1 MNDYDPDISDAERE
15 ARYDKKKAA
24 FPFHYYGDN
33 VRKLFVAGAIVMLV
47 TLPVFEGLTSIPAF
61 YYILGMIILGLVAGF
76 TSPAQRW
83 VVVLNL
89 AISVFAIY
97 FFESE
102 AISAFKNCG
111 TGKWTWYFLT
121 NQLLA
126 IIFLASLYYS
136 AKTERG
142 KWLKHKKFED

>member
-15 ARYDKKKAA
+15 TRYGKKKAT

-47 TLPVFEGLTSIPAF
+47 TLPVFEELLSVPTF
-61 YYILGMIILGLVAGF
+61 YYILGMIVLGLVAGF
-76 TSPAQRW
+76 TNPAQRW
-83 VVVLNL
+83 VVLLNL

-102 AISAFKNCG
+102 AVSAFKSCG
-111 TGKWTWYFLT
+111 TGNWTWYFFT

-142 KWLKHKKFED
+142 KWLKHKNFED

>member
-1 MNDYDPDISDAERE
+1 MSDYDPDISDTEHE
-15 ARYDKKKAA
+15 ARFGTRKIH
-24 FPFHYYGDN
+24 PLHYYGDN
-33 VRKLFVAGAIVMLV
+33 VRKLFIAGAIVMLV
-47 TLPVFEGLTSIPAF
+47 ALPFFQDYIHVPVF

-76 TSPAQRW
+76 TNPAQRW

-89 AISVFAIY
+89 AISIFAIY

-102 AISAFKNCG
+102 AVPAFKNCG
-111 TGKWTWYFLT
+111 TEKWTWYFWT

-126 IIFLASLYYS
+126 VIFLASLYYA

-142 KWLKHKKFED
+142 AWFKMRRFEE